1 MLPNQL
7 LELDLHFLADS
18 LRYIGVERNIAFD
31 KS

>member
-7 LELDLHFLADS
+7 LELDLHLADS
-18 LRYIGVERNIAFD
+18 LRYIGVERNLAFD

>member
-7 LELDLHFLADS
+7 LELDLNLADS
-18 LRYIGVERNIAFD
+18 LRYIGVERNLAFD